1 MILFKL
7 PVVILLFLFSIQ
19 GFYAQDIFI
28 KGLVLSEDSSPVQY
42 ATIYDDSL
50 KSGTFSDSLGRFSMH
65 ISSNA
70 TALQVS
76 AIGYKNK
83 TIPIDQ
89 NDNLSDVHI
98 VLTNETIHLKEV
110 VISSTIFKPKQTA
123 LGPRKK
129 ISGHIG
135 FCELFN
141 LKSKVGLYIPN
152 PEQIRG
158 ELESIE
164 FYVKKEG
171 DEPNRLVRLR
181 IYSVDENLYP
191 AQDLLLSNIILQV
204 KNSKKYQSIK
214 IDVEKYKIPIPSNG
228 IVIALEVVQHVQK
241 PNPIKS
247 DGQNTGKNYCSN
259 FEIAFADDK
268 TNSFV
273 YWYWY
278 EKANWHVS
286 DFTSQAKKHGS
297 KVTNLVP
304 YAKITINEYAERK

>member
-1 MILFKL
+1 MINFKL
-7 PVVILLFLFSIQ
+7 QVVILLFLFSNQ

-42 ATIYDDSL
+42 TTIYDDAL
-50 KSGTFSDSLGRFSMH
+50 QSGTFSDSLGRFSMN

-89 NDNLSDVHI
+89 NDNLSDVQI
-98 VLTNETIHLKEV
+98 VLTNDTIQLKEV

-129 ISGHIG
+129 ISGHIR

-141 LKSKVGLYIPN
+141 LKSEVGLYIPN

-191 AQDLLLSNIILQV
+191 AQDLLLSNILLQA

-214 IDVEKYKIPIPSNG
+214 IDVEKYKISIPSNG
-228 IVIALEVVQHVQK
+228 IVIALEVVQNVQK
-241 PNPIKS
+241 PNPNKS
-247 DGQNTGKNYCSN
+247 DGQNTKTDVCAS
-259 FEIAFADDK
+259 FEIACADDE

-273 YWYWY
+273 QWDRLNKGNWYNLDHTSRF
-278 EKANWHVS
+278 KA
-286 DFTSQAKKHGS
+286 GGE

>member
-1 MILFKL
+1 VKTKCL
-7 PVVILLFLFSIQ
+7 VLLLIAYSNQ

-42 ATIYDDSL
+42 ATIYDDAL
-50 KSGTFSDSLGRFSMH
+50 QSGTFSDSLGRFSLH

-70 TALQVS
+70 TALHLS

-83 TIPIDQ
+83 TITVDQ
-89 NDNLSDVHI
+89 NQNLSDFHI
-98 VLTNETIHLKEV
+98 VLLNDTLLLKEV

-129 ISGHIG
+129 ISGHIR

-141 LKSKVGLYIPN
+141 LKSEVGLYIPN

-158 ELESIE
+158 EIESIE

-171 DEPNRLVRLR
+171 DEPNRIIRLR

-191 AQDLLLSNIILQV
+191 AQDLLLSNILLQA

-214 IDVEKYKIPIPSNG
+214 IDVEKYKISIPSNG

-241 PNPIKS
+241 PNPNKS
-247 DGQNTGKNYCSN
+247 DGQNIETDICAS
-259 FEIAFADDK
+259 FEIAHVDDK

-273 YWYWY
+273 YWHWN

-286 DFTSQAKKHGS
+286 NFTSQWKKYGV
-297 KVTNLVP
+297 KFTNLVP

>member
-1 MILFKL
+1 MKIKCF
-7 PVVILLFLFSIQ
+7 VLLLLACSIQ

-42 ATIYDDSL
+42 ATIYDDAL
-50 KSGTFSDSLGRFSMH
+50 QSGTFSDSLGRFSMH

-98 VLTNETIHLKEV
+98 VLTNDTIHLNEV
-110 VISSTIFKPKQTA
+110 VISSTIFKPEQIA

-129 ISGHIG
+129 ISGSIG

-141 LKSKVGLYIPN
+141 LKHEVGLYIPN

-158 ELESIE
+158 EIESIE
-164 FYVKKEG
+164 FYVKKES

-191 AQDLLLSNIILQV
+191 AKDLLLSNILLQA

-214 IDVEKYKIPIPSNG
+214 IDVEKYEIPIPSNG
-228 IVIALEVVQHVQK
+228 IVIALEVVQNVQM
-241 PNPIKS
+241 PNPNKL
-247 DGQNTGKNYCSN
+247 DGQNTKTDICAS
-259 FEIAFADDK
+259 FEIAWVDDK

-273 YWYWY
+273 HWDRFNKVNWYNLDRTSRL
-278 EKANWHVS
+278 KADGV
-286 DFTSQAKKHGS
+286 

>member
-1 MILFKL
+1 MKTKCF
-7 PVVILLFLFSIQ
+7 VLLLITCFNQ

-42 ATIYDDSL
+42 ATIYDDAL
-50 KSGTFSDSLGRFSMH
+50 QSGTFSDSLGRFSMH

-98 VLTNETIHLKEV
+98 VLTNDTIHLNEV
-110 VISSTIFKPKQTA
+110 VISSTIFKPEQIA

-129 ISGHIG
+129 ISGSIG

-141 LKSKVGLYIPN
+141 LKHEVGLYIPN

-158 ELESIE
+158 EIESIE
-164 FYVKKEG
+164 FYVKKES

-191 AQDLLLSNIILQV
+191 AKDLLLSNIL
-204 KNSKKYQSIK
+204 
-214 IDVEKYKIPIPSNG
+214 
-228 IVIALEVVQHVQK
+228 L
-241 PNPIKS
+241 
-247 DGQNTGKNYCSN
+247 
-259 FEIAFADDK
+259 
-268 TNSFV
+268 
-273 YWYWY
+273 
-278 EKANWHVS
+278 
-286 DFTSQAKKHGS
+286 QAK
-297 KVTNLVP
+297 N
-304 YAKITINEYAERK
+304 